1 MPTRPMPGDWQRALV
16 VAAHPDDIE
25 YGLAAAVS
33 AWTTAGKEV
42 RYLLATR
49 GEAGMAGVPPEEAGP
64 LREEEE
70 RRSAAVVGV
79 REVEFLDQ
87 RDGVLVAGPELRREL
102 AAAIRRHRPELVV
115 TGYAGPTWSP
125 PGVSPA
131 SLNSADHQAL
141 GRSVLDA
148 VADASNEWIFRD
160 LTEPPWSGVRYIAVQ
175 ETLQPAHE
183 VDVAEHVEQ
192 AVASLCEHR
201 RYLEVL
207 SDVPVQ
213 EQARRII
220 DMSTSTEDGRRR
232 VGFRLYWG

>member
-1 MPTRPMPGDWQRALV
+1 MPDDWQRALV

-42 RYLLATR
+42 HYLLATR

-79 REVEFLDQ
+79 TEVEFLDH
-87 RDGVLVAGPELRREL
+87 RDGTLVAGPQLRRDI
-102 AAAIRRHRPELVV
+102 AAAIRRHRPQLVV
-115 TGYAGPTWSP
+115 TGYFGPTWSP
-125 PGVSPA
+125 PGLSPA
-131 SLNSADHQAL
+131 YVNSADHRAL
-141 GRSVLDA
+141 GQSVLDA
-148 VADASNEWIFRD
+148 VADAGNEWIFRD
-160 LTEPPWSGVRYIAVQ
+160 LTEERWSGVTYIAVS
-175 ETLQPAHE
+175 EMLDPPHE
-183 VDVAEHVEQ
+183 VEVGAEVEK

-201 RYLEVL
+201 RYLEL
-207 SDVPVQ
+207 ISDAPVE
-213 EQARRII
+213 EQARQIV
-220 DMSTSTEDGRRR
+220 DMSTLTEDDRRR